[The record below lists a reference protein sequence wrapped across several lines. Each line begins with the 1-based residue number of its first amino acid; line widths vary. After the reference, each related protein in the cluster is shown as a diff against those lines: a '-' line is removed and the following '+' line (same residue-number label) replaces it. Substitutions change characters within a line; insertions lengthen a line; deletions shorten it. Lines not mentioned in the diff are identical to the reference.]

1 MGKRYLYL
9 LCLVLGVLF
18 FLPGTTEAGKYRY
31 TDLGTF
37 GGQQTLEG
45 EGEAWGL
52 NDKGQIV
59 GWAGIVVAQTWESR
73 AVRWDTATKTFID
86 LRAGNNSCAL
96 SINNLGWIVGTA
108 SLSDARAFFWD
119 PAIST
124 PQILTNNLGGTQSW
138 LNKINDQGQVVGY
151 AETGETDPVTQKKY
165 VHAFL
170 SDWANRTMQ
179 NLGTLGG
186 NESWANDISPLG
198 QIVGTAQIATGM
210 LLAFLDPG
218 SRVLQNLGT
227 LGGDQSAAMGINNQ
241 GQVVGWAT
249 ASNGAYAFLRNIL
262 APGEPMQNLG
272 ILTGGYNYSQALSI
286 NDRGEAVGEC
296 GYINL
301 EGIVES
307 RGAFIWTATKGMQDL
322 NALVVNL
329 PAGVSLACAYD
340 INNRGW
346 IVGVAYTNDSHRRAF
361 LLRPITDLSHLKLLL
376 LD

>member
-1 MGKRYLYL
+1 MGKRYFFL
-9 LCLVLGVLF
+9 LWMVLGVLL
-18 FLPGTTEAGKYRY
+18 FLSGTTEARKYRY

-59 GWAGIVVAQTWESR
+59 GWAGVVVGQTWEPR

-86 LRAGNNSCAL
+86 LRAGNDSCAL

-108 SLSDARAFFWD
+108 SLSNARAFFWD
-119 PAIST
+119 PAILT
-124 PQILTNNLGGTQSW
+124 PQILPNNLGGTQSW
-138 LNKINDQGQVVGY
+138 FNKINDQGQVVGY
-151 AETGETDPVTQKKY
+151 AETSETDPVTQKKY

-198 QIVGTAQIATGM
+198 QIVGTAQIDTGM
-210 LLAFLDPG
+210 QIAFLDPG
-218 SRVLQNLGT
+218 NRVLQNLGT
-227 LGGDQSAAMGINNQ
+227 LDGDQSAAMGINNQ
-241 GQVVGWAT
+241 GQVVGWST
-249 ASNGAYAFLRNIL
+249 ASDGVYAFLWNIL

-272 ILTGGYNYSQALSI
+272 ILTGEYNYSQALSI
-286 NDRGEAVGEC
+286 NDQGEVVGEC

-301 EGIVES
+301 EGILES

-322 NALVVNL
+322 NTLVVNL
-329 PAGVSLACAYD
+329 PAEVSLACAYG
-340 INNRGW
+340 INHSGW

-361 LLRPITDLSHLKLLL
+361 LLRPITDLSHLNLLL